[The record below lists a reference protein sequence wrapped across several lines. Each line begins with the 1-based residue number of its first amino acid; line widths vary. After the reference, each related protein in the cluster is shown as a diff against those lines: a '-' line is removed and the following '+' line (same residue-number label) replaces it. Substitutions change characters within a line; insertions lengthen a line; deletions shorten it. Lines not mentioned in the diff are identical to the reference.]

1 MEACTGSPMELL
13 LSLKF
18 RGCGKAGAMEITSG
32 FPWLL
37 GKGFAFSTF
46 PHPIFFIKIGH
57 FYFAQNRTFLFWVDS
72 RLVFKAQK
80 STIKIDIGSDI
91 DYTGL

>member
-1 MEACTGSPMELL
+1 MELL

-18 RGCGKAGAMEITSG
+18 RGCGKAGAMEIPSG
-32 FPWLL
+32 FPQLL

-57 FYFAQNRTFLFWVDS
+57 FYFAQNRTFLFWVD
-72 RLVFKAQK
+72 RAGGKVFCAWIYFIYYLTV
-80 STIKIDIGSDI
+80 SSVLIKINK
-91 DYTGL
+91 